1 MFLLVCVTKFVLI
14 YLENNKL
21 HKVLLLAGGHYKANI
36 PTRCYFFSLVLFDSC

>member
-1 MFLLVCVTKFVLI
+1 MSVCLTKFVLI

-21 HKVLLLAGGHYKANI
+21 VLLLAGDHYKANI